1 MSETLKN
8 AIFELK
14 NDAPDDWTL
23 ERLAIIEKE
32 IGLFLKEKS

>member
-8 AIFELK
+8 AISELK
-14 NDAPDDWTL
+14 NDAPDKWTL

-32 IGLFLKEKS
+32 IDLFLKEKS